1 MGITTHPGE
10 EECEVSCA
18 KLAVGHRKKAVSN
31 HAKRNLSAWTCR
43 GKWVRCDVLMGTV
56 LVSLNIEFVISACGD
71 GRLPGK
77 DTTARSLPPRSCH
90 CQLGGFKPTGDR
102 CCKNVNVDF
111 LARYFGEGQNAAYKP
126 ALLFIWTSRVCRAV
140 QSPCR
145 FVFPTSMIS
154 FAWSAETGLRWTS
167 IWAKYAFNCS
177 RISRRRVGDIPLDV
191 CRPLPLTSS
200 WSEIA
205 RPASLSSATRSSGDR
220 SLPL

>member
-126 ALLFIWTSRVCRAV
+126 ALLFIWAWRVCRAV

-154 FAWSAETGLRWTS
+154 FAWSAETGCVGHLS
-167 IWAKYAFNCS
+167 GKV
-177 RISRRRVGDIPLDV
+177 RIQLFENLPASRRRYSTRRLQDPHTDVFLVGDRTACP
-191 CRPLPLTSS
+191 
-200 WSEIA
+200 
-205 RPASLSSATRSSGDR
+205 SLKCYSFFRR
-220 SLPL
+220 